1 MFASSFCD
9 AEGDVSFGVVAVSDL
24 DDLPAEVREKM
35 AFHPVSR
42 LGEVLAIALRGASLR
57 EGSLFF
63 PEHVHV
69 PPSYGTYN
77 M

>member
-1 MFASSFCD
+1 MLGAHRAGIKEVILPED
-9 AEGDVSFGVVAVSDL
+9 NVADL